1 MAGLA
6 GRQETGTDF
15 LFAMPVGQATG
26 TEFFF
31 AEPAGQETGTD
42 FFFAAGRPGLLK
54 SLRESP
60 PDPLPGRPG
69 DGYGLFSRPAA
80 HAFSNT

>member
-15 LFAMPVGQATG
+15 LFAKPVGQETG
-26 TEFFF
+26 TDFSF

-42 FFFAAGRPGLLK
+42 FF
-54 SLRESP
+54 
-60 PDPLPGRPG
+60 
-69 DGYGLFSRPAA
+69 SRPAA
-80 HAFSNT
+80 QAYSNT